1 MEISATLAL
10 LGLEEALAKNL
21 KGIKIQSLTLE
32 MDHCQILCSAP
43 MVGEV
48 SLLADLQGNPGRL
61 VFSKIAIEG
70 GGFAKGLILS
80 KVQSAIT
87 DLDFRYGPLHI
98 FGESD
103 GNRLQVHWDIP

>member
-1 MEISATLAL
+1 
-10 LGLEEALAKNL
+10 
-21 KGIKIQSLTLE
+21 
-32 MDHCQILCSAP
+32 
-43 MVGEV
+43 
-48 SLLADLQGNPGRL
+48 L